1 MNSLSECL
9 SVFQLLLI
17 LVPLII
23 YSHPSLF
30 SSLPFPG
37 NSLETDHSKVYS
49 IEEHQVLQISNHPD
63 WTHVIHRRCFRVRGD
78 PSGGSG
84 DKATGGMS
92 VGHLGTSFP
101 SSNPEPNGPF
111 TGRSCKANVM
121 SQASQR
127 AGKPFISWSHGLPRV
142 KRPFEIQLLH
152 YFPWR
157 RRMKL
162 RKGKGLV
169 IGLRSLKES
178 QTRPQAW

>member
-23 YSHPSLF
+23 YSHPLPLFFSAFSWEFSRNGSLQSLF
-30 SSLPFPG
+30 NRRAPG
-37 NSLETDHSKVYS
+37 FA
-49 IEEHQVLQISNHPD
+49 NHPD

-162 RKGKGLV
+162 RKGKDLV